1 MSASIST
8 VTISRLRWSWAT
20 STTCTSGSLNRAS
33 ALAHQ
38 GESEPHVQC
47 SRSRSSV
54 VGLLGRSDLEGPQQ
68 LHLRTA
74 TPQPPHPHVRSAVM
88 LDWTRALEP
97 RLGQGPPRTSLHRT
111 TRRSSPSGSPWPMS
125 SSPPAAS
132 SGQAWTLHHWN
143 TRPTGTLDPDE
154 DYELAQALRR
164 LRVVSVGAPGRTV
177 RAGRRSNSE
186 LIIDPAVGRLQRH
199 RLIPAGDEGT
209 RKGCPRPEERPLPEG
224 TVQIRLE
231 EVVVPVGTAGCED
244 PSVGEVNLVGAEDV
258 PVVGHLVIRSQA
270 RGDVPVHP
278 RRLLRRRSG
287 PAWVAAAQVE
297 HPGERVVGAGTSVAG
312 ERFAVLRSGEPVPVD
327 HAAVRSRS
335 EEHTSELQSLT
346 NLVCRLLLEKK

>member
-111 TRRSSPSGSPWPMS
+111 TRRSSPSGSPV
-125 SSPPAAS
+125 ANVLIATRRLLG
-132 SGQAWTLHHWN
+132 SGLDLAPLEHSTHRN
-143 TRPTGTLDPDE
+143 TRP
-154 DYELAQALRR
+154 
-164 LRVVSVGAPGRTV
+164 GR
-177 RAGRRSNSE
+177 
-186 LIIDPAVGRLQRH
+186 
-199 RLIPAGDEGT
+199 
-209 RKGCPRPEERPLPEG
+209 
-224 TVQIRLE
+224 
-231 EVVVPVGTAGCED
+231 
-244 PSVGEVNLVGAEDV
+244 
-258 PVVGHLVIRSQA
+258 
-270 RGDVPVHP
+270 
-278 RRLLRRRSG
+278 
-287 PAWVAAAQVE
+287 
-297 HPGERVVGAGTSVAG
+297 
-312 ERFAVLRSGEPVPVD
+312 
-327 HAAVRSRS
+327 
-335 EEHTSELQSLT
+335 
-346 NLVCRLLLEKK
+346 